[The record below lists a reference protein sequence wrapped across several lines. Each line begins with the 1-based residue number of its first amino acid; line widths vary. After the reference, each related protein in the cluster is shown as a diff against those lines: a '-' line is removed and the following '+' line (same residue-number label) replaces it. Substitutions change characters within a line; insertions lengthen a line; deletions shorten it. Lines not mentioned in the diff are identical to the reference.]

1 MITIIYYCTLWI
13 ALFLQESGLIYSPKH
28 EFKLFRLASWIT
40 GILKISF
47 NLNWQETDESNN
59 EMDVHS
65 DVVTDVWPKQAAL
78 DIKLQA
84 IKAL

>member
-1 MITIIYYCTLWI
+1 M
-13 ALFLQESGLIYSPKH
+13 
-28 EFKLFRLASWIT
+28 ASWIT
-40 GILKISF
+40 GILIINF